1 MKGKVRDMESQENC
15 VCFNLRWVTQAVT
28 QFFDAEMRR
37 HGIRP
42 NQCSILSAVSA
53 QARWSMAD
61 LSDVLGMDRT
71 TLIRN
76 LRPLQ
81 RDRLVLTEAAG
92 RDGRVEVSITSLG
105 REKVQEA
112 HPAWLTAQ
120 QAVVETLGADR
131 WSAIFADLEKA
142 ATALS
147 K

>member
-1 MKGKVRDMESQENC
+1 
-15 VCFNLRWVTQAVT
+15 
-28 QFFDAEMRR
+28 
-37 HGIRP
+37 
-42 NQCSILSAVSA
+42 
-53 QARWSMAD
+53 MAD

-81 RDRLVLTEAAG
+81 RDGPVLTEAAG
-92 RDGRVEVSITSLG
+92 RGGRVEVSITSLG

-112 HPAWLTAQ
+112 RPAWLTAQ

-142 ATALS
+142 KGVSQRRKALAG
-147 K
+147 

>member
-1 MKGKVRDMESQENC
+1 MESQENC
-15 VCFNLRWVTQAVT
+15 VSFNLRLVTRAVT

-42 NQCSILSAVSA
+42 NQCSILAAVISKES
-53 QARWSMAD
+53 WSMAD

-81 RDRLVLTEAAG
+81 RDGLVLTEAAG
-92 RDGRVEVSITSLG
+92 QGGRVEVSITSLG
-105 REKVQEA
+105 REKLQEA
-112 HPAWLTAQ
+112 RPAWLAAQ
-120 QAVVETLGADR
+120 QAVVKTLGADR

-142 ATALS
+142 ATAFS